1 MNEAPMTKRI
11 LVVEDDDNLSVLL
24 RLIMKLQQEEW
35 LLSSAANGVEALA
48 QVEKF
53 QPDLVLLDI
62 MMPEMDGLEFARRV
76 RADARWADMSIVVL
90 SALSDPNTKR
100 EAREIGVQEYW
111 TKPIDP
117 NDLQAGLQRVLGG
130 DPLERDA

>member
-1 MNEAPMTKRI
+1 MTKRI
-11 LVVEDDDNLSVLL
+11 LVVEDDNSLSMLL

-35 LLSSAANGVEALA
+35 ELNSAANGVEALA

-76 RADARWADMSIVVL
+76 RADPRWADLKIVVL
-90 SALSDPNTKR
+90 SALSDPATKR
-100 EAREIGVQEYW
+100 KAKDIGVLEYW
-111 TKPIDP
+111 VKPIMPDE
-117 NDLQAGLQRVLGG
+117 LQAGMTRILGIELP
-130 DPLERDA
+130 DVP

>member
-1 MNEAPMTKRI
+1 MTKRI
-11 LVVEDDDNLSVLL
+11 LVVEDDNSLSMLL

-35 LLSSAANGVEALA
+35 ELSSAANGVEALA

-76 RADARWADMSIVVL
+76 RGDPRWTDLKIVVL
-90 SALSDPNTKR
+90 SALSDPATKR
-100 EAREIGVQEYW
+100 KEKEIGVLEYW
-111 TKPIDP
+111 VKPIMPDE
-117 NDLQAGLQRVLGG
+117 LQAGMTRVLGVELP
-130 DPLERDA
+130 DVP

>member
-1 MNEAPMTKRI
+1 MTKKI
-11 LVVEDDDNLSVLL
+11 LVVEDDNSLSMLL
-24 RLIMKLQQEEW
+24 RLIMKFQQEEW
-35 LLSSAANGVEALA
+35 LLSSAANGLEALS

-76 RADARWADMSIVVL
+76 RADERWADMTIVVL

-100 EAREIGVQEYW
+100 KAREIGVQEYW
-111 TKPIDP
+111 TKPISPDE
-117 NDLQAGLQRVLGG
+117 LQEGLQRVLGA
-130 DPLERDA
+130 DLPDVP

>member
-1 MNEAPMTKRI
+1 MTKRI
-11 LVVEDDDNLSVLL
+11 LVVEDDNSLSMLL

-35 LLSSAANGVEALA
+35 ELNSAANGVEALA

-76 RADARWADMSIVVL
+76 RADPRWADLKIVVL
-90 SALSDPNTKR
+90 SALSDPATKR
-100 EAREIGVQEYW
+100 KAKDIGVLEYW
-111 TKPIDP
+111 VKPIMPDE
-117 NDLQAGLQRVLGG
+117 LQAGMTRVLGIELP
-130 DPLERDA
+130 DVP

>member
-1 MNEAPMTKRI
+1 MSKRI
-11 LVVEDDDNLSVLL
+11 LVVEDDNSLSMLL

-35 LLSSAANGVEALA
+35 ELSSAANGVEALA

-76 RADARWADMSIVVL
+76 RADARWANLKIVVL
-90 SALSDPNTKR
+90 SALSDPTTKR
-100 EAREIGVQEYW
+100 KAKEIGVLEYW
-111 TKPIDP
+111 VKPIMPDE
-117 NDLQAGLQRVLGG
+117 LQAGMTRVLGVELP
-130 DPLERDA
+130 DVP

>member
-1 MNEAPMTKRI
+1 MTKKI
-11 LVVEDDDNLSVLL
+11 LVVEDDNSLSMLL
-24 RLIMKLQQEEW
+24 RLIMKFQQEEW
-35 LLSSAANGVEALA
+35 LLSSAANGLEALS

-76 RADARWADMSIVVL
+76 RADERWANMTIVVL

-100 EAREIGVQEYW
+100 KAREIGVQEYW
-111 TKPIDP
+111 TKPISPDE
-117 NDLQAGLQRVLGG
+117 LQEGLQRVLGT
-130 DPLERDA
+130 DLPDVP

>member
-1 MNEAPMTKRI
+1 MTKRI
-11 LVVEDDDNLSVLL
+11 LVVEDDNSLSMLL

-35 LLSSAANGVEALA
+35 ELSSAANGVEALA

-76 RADARWADMSIVVL
+76 RGDPRWADLKIVVL
-90 SALSDPNTKR
+90 SALSDPATKR
-100 EAREIGVQEYW
+100 KAKEIGVLEYW
-111 TKPIDP
+111 VKPIMPDE
-117 NDLQAGLQRVLGG
+117 LQAGMTRVLGVELP
-130 DPLERDA
+130 DVP

>member
-1 MNEAPMTKRI
+1 MTKKI
-11 LVVEDDDNLSVLL
+11 LVVEDDNSLSMLL
-24 RLIMKLQQEEW
+24 RLIMKFQQEEW
-35 LLSSAANGVEALA
+35 MLSSAANGLEALT

-76 RADARWADMSIVVL
+76 RADERWADMTIVVL

-100 EAREIGVQEYW
+100 KAREAGVQEYW
-111 TKPIDP
+111 TKPISPDE
-117 NDLQAGLQRVLGG
+117 LQAGLQRVLGT
-130 DPLERDA
+130 DLPDMP

>member
-1 MNEAPMTKRI
+1 MSKRI
-11 LVVEDDDNLSVLL
+11 LVVEDDNSLSMLL

-35 LLSSAANGVEALA
+35 DLSSAANGIEALA

-76 RADARWADMSIVVL
+76 RADARWANLKIVVL
-90 SALSDPNTKR
+90 SALSDPVTKR
-100 EAREIGVQEYW
+100 KAKEIGVLEYW
-111 TKPIDP
+111 VKPIMPDE
-117 NDLQAGLQRVLGG
+117 LQAGMTRVLGVELP
-130 DPLERDA
+130 DVP

>member
-1 MNEAPMTKRI
+1 MTKRI
-11 LVVEDDDNLSVLL
+11 LVVEDDNSLSMLL
-24 RLIMKLQQEEW
+24 RLIMKFQQEEW
-35 LLSSAANGVEALA
+35 LLSSAANGLEALS

-76 RADARWADMSIVVL
+76 RADERWANMTIVVL

-100 EAREIGVQEYW
+100 KAREIGVQEYW
-111 TKPIDP
+111 TKPISPDE
-117 NDLQAGLQRVLGG
+117 LQEGLQRVLGT
-130 DPLERDA
+130 DLPDVP

>member
-1 MNEAPMTKRI
+1 MTKKI
-11 LVVEDDDNLSVLL
+11 LVVEDDNSLSMLL
-24 RLIMKLQQEEW
+24 RLIMKFQQEEW
-35 LLSSAANGVEALA
+35 MLSSAANGLEALT

-76 RADARWADMSIVVL
+76 RADERWAGLTIVVL

-100 EAREIGVQEYW
+100 KAREVGVQEYW
-111 TKPIDP
+111 TKPISPDE
-117 NDLQAGLQRVLGG
+117 LQAGLQRVLGT
-130 DPLERDA
+130 DLPDMP